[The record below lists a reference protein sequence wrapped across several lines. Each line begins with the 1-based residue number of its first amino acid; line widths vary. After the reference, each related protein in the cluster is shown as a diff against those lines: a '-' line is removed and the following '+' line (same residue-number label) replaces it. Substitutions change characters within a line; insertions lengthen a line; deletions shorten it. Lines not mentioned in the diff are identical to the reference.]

1 MAPGPPIQAD
11 PMNDLISRAIHY
23 ATQAHARI
31 DQRRKYSNQP
41 YDVHL
46 KAVAQLVR
54 EVVDDDEM
62 VAAAWL
68 HDTVEDTPAT
78 VEDIER
84 EFGPGVARLVSELT
98 DISRPGDGNR
108 AARKRLDRGHIARGS
123 ARAKTIKLADL
134 IDNCRDICR
143 HDSRFCTVFLT
154 EMEAMLGVL
163 QEGDERLYKRAWK
176 VWQGC
181 RDKQEREAPDTHR
194 RDDQPHPPDIPI
206 PYEQQRSLKHF
217 TEAFDAADIA
227 EPLASFDAESRVE
240 RVQEV
245 MRSKGWSVAGVRD
258 GGLVKGFI
266 LLEDLDTGV
275 CRDYLREFSKG
286 QILRRENS
294 LSDVIQVLTR
304 FECGFVTLLGDVNG
318 VILRSFIQKPI
329 VRMWLFGM
337 ITIIEMNIT
346 ENIKA
351 FYPDGQW
358 QDRVRDK
365 RLEVALGLQRERERR
380 GQQCAL
386 LDCLQF
392 ADKAQILIDNDEA
405 LQRLGFATRRSAK
418 KVITDLESLRNNL
431 AHSQDIVAH
440 DWPQIARMT
449 RRIEALVHWG
459 EAES

>member
-1 MAPGPPIQAD
+1 
-11 PMNDLISRAIHY
+11 MNDLIARAIQY

-46 KAVAQLVR
+46 KAVARLVG

-62 VAAAWL
+62 IAAAWL

-78 VEDIER
+78 VEDIEQ
-84 EFGPGVARLVSELT
+84 EFGPDVAQLVSELT

-108 AARKRLDRGHIARGS
+108 ATRKRIDRNHIARS
-123 ARAKTIKLADL
+123 SVRAKTIKLADL

-143 HDSRFCTVFLT
+143 HDNRFCKVFLT
-154 EMEAMLGVL
+154 EMEALLGVL
-163 QEGDERLYKRAWK
+163 QEGNERLYKRAWK
-176 VWQGC
+176 VWQSC
-181 RDKQEREAPDTHR
+181 HEKQQSEALGEQHR
-194 RDDQPHPPDIPI
+194 LDWVQPSDQQI

-227 EPLASFDAESRVE
+227 EPLASFDAETRVE

-245 MRSKGWSVAGVRD
+245 MRANGWSVAGVRD
-258 GGLVKGFI
+258 SGLVRGY
-266 LLEDLDTGV
+266 LLLRDLDTGI
-275 CRDYLREFSKG
+275 CRDYIREFSHG
-286 QILRRENS
+286 QILRREAS

-304 FECGFVTLLGDVNG
+304 FESGFVTLLGDVNG
-318 VILRSFIQKPI
+318 IILRSFIQKPI

-346 ENIKA
+346 ENVKK
-351 FYPDGQW
+351 FYPDDDW
-358 QDRVRDK
+358 QGLVRSK
-365 RLEVALGLQRERERR
+365 RLESALQLQQERERR
-380 GQQCAL
+380 AQQCEL

-392 ADKAQILIDNDEA
+392 SDKAQILIGNDTA

-418 KVITDLESLRNNL
+418 KVISDLESLRNNL

-459 EAES
+459 EPES